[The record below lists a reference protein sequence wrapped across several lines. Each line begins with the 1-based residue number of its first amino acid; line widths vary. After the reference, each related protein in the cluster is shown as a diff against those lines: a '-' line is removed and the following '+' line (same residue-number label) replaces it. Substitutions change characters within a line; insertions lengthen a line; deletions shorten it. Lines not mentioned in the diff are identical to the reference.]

1 MKSITNQQLA
11 YVLLRITMGINFFGH
26 GAIRMPKIP
35 KFREGMLGMF
45 KDSVL
50 PDSLV
55 YGFGTV
61 LPVAEFVIGALIIL
75 GLYTR
80 QALTAGAIVM
90 IILIFG
96 SCMIERFDNAGGQML
111 YAFMY
116 FFLLFYLEY
125 NHFSLDRRLLKI
137 KRINNIGN

>member
-1 MKSITNQQLA
+1 MKNITNQQLA
-11 YVLLRITMGINFFGH
+11 YFFLRITMGINFFGH
-26 GAIRMPKIP
+26 GAIRLPKIP
-35 KFREGMLGMF
+35 KFSDGMVEMF
-45 KDSVL
+45 KDSIL
-50 PDSLV
+50 PQPLV
-55 YGFGTV
+55 YGFGTI
-61 LPVAEFVIGALIIL
+61 LPIAEFLIGILLIV

-116 FFLLFYLEY
+116 FFLLFYIEHNYLSID
-125 NHFSLDRRLLKI
+125 N
-137 KRINNIGN
+137 KRIKKN